1 MQQEP
6 MDGTSSG
13 AVSRYAIAAD
23 GSLSLEDATAGVSV
37 DGMPGLRDEVLS
49 SDGRFLYAI
58 DADSGRIY
66 GWSVDADG
74 ALEPIGSWEGVPKT
88 MAGLAAS

>member
-1 MQQEP
+1 MRQVP

-13 AVSRYAIAAD
+13 AVLRYSIAAD

-37 DGMPGLRDEVLS
+37 DGMPGLRDEALS

-58 DADSGRIY
+58 DADSGR
-66 GWSVDADG
+66 
-74 ALEPIGSWEGVPKT
+74 T
-88 MAGLAAS
+88 TAGR